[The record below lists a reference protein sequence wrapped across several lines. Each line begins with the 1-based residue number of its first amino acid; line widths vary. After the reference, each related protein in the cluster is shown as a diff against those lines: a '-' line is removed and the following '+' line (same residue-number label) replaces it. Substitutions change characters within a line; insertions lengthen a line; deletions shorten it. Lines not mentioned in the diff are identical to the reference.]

1 MLYANRHLFKS
12 IILILLQ
19 LILLAVVLVPFFWM
33 FSVSLK
39 PPEEPFAI
47 PARLWPESPTLDN
60 YRTAFRPEFQRYF
73 LNSVIVSGATV
84 LISVS
89 VGLLAAYS
97 FSRFALR
104 AFTVLLIGIIVA
116 QMFPV
121 GAMIIPIY
129 KIMRSLDLLNTYFA
143 LIAAYITI
151 TLPVAIWMLRGFIS
165 GIPRDLE
172 EAAMVDGATRLQA
185 FIRVIIPLARPGI
198 IATSVWIIVVTW
210 QEFLFALAFTST
222 QEMRTLSVGMNDFIG
237 QYGIRYG
244 ELMASSVM

>member
-89 VGLLAAYS
+89 VGLL
-97 FSRFALR
+97 
-104 AFTVLLIGIIVA
+104 
-116 QMFPV
+116 
-121 GAMIIPIY
+121 
-129 KIMRSLDLLNTYFA
+129 
-143 LIAAYITI
+143 
-151 TLPVAIWMLRGFIS
+151 
-165 GIPRDLE
+165 
-172 EAAMVDGATRLQA
+172 
-185 FIRVIIPLARPGI
+185 
-198 IATSVWIIVVTW
+198 
-210 QEFLFALAFTST
+210 
-222 QEMRTLSVGMNDFIG
+222 
-237 QYGIRYG
+237 
-244 ELMASSVM
+244 